1 MNVEVLKPLSEIG
14 EPDPRNLL
22 RVFINNQTGDERRN
36 TLKDMHDAVS
46 GITLDPKVPEEIRS
60 QFAVGQNLAVYAW
73 FYYRFYMNAELQAL
87 ACIEFALR
95 LKLNPQS
102 PGEKNFKAMLRSA
115 VHTGLIKDQG
125 FRFFPVPLSHGP
137 RQIPAKGGVVTVSS
151 YSELLVELLPRM
163 RNNLAHG
170 ASTLFDGAPGMLRIS
185 ADIINQLFAGSATS
199 QTPFNP

>member
-1 MNVEVLKPLSEIG
+1 MSVEVLKPLAEIG

-22 RVFINNQTGDERRN
+22 RVFINRTTGTQRQN

-46 GITLDPKVPEEIRS
+46 GIALNSNVPEDIQS

-87 ACIEFALR
+87 SCVEFALR

-102 PGEKNFKAMLRSA
+102 PSAKNFKTMLRRA
-115 VHTGLIKDQG
+115 VHTGLIRDQG
-125 FRFFPVPLSHGP
+125 FQFFPIPIIKEP
-137 RQIPAKGGVVTVSS
+137 RQIPTKAGTVTVNS
-151 YSELLVELLPRM
+151 YSELLVELLPPM

-170 ASTLFDGAPGMLRIS
+170 ASTLFDGAPGMLRIA
-185 ADIINQLFAGSATS
+185 ADIINQLFAAADAEPGSR
-199 QTPFNP
+199 